1 MTNWRS
7 LVSKILFVCYR
18 HGCKGEWLSQQISFH
33 PTYKTLEAKQV
44 NDRTVITNDHFGK
57 TFLNSW
63 FPSYEDMNKPNK
75 DNIVVPSH
83 HFYDYLKDYFPDAD
97 YVSIDLPED
106 IDTYR
111 QSLFERYY
119 LYKTDDLLELLGEC
133 KNSIRIHRPGI
144 SLEEEKKFASEVL
157 RAKVTDFGDI
167 HCMAKGVEPTLE
179 NKFALLDAQE
189 SYLDPLSDDT
199 RNNSLVIKFEDVKK
213 IDINTIVDH
222 FNK

>member
-1 MTNWRS
+1 
-7 LVSKILFVCYR
+7 
-18 HGCKGEWLSQQISFH
+18 
-33 PTYKTLEAKQV
+33 
-44 NDRTVITNDHFGK
+44 
-57 TFLNSW
+57 
-63 FPSYEDMNKPNK
+63 MNKPNK